1 MKNKFIILVIFI
13 PFIINGQSVWVKYGN
28 QVFKGVGDAKSIS
41 LSESEIASGSGPLSI
56 LYNPSLLNDYKN
68 KQIVYSHQERFSG
81 SVVFDIIGIDLKKNN
96 NSNFSLAFIRESV
109 QGIPNTNNALL
120 NNSSSLNSSN
130 QRIIPS
136 KVTFFNQSQLA
147 TIIGFSKLFSK
158 ISIGTNVKILNHNI
172 ADYNGWGIGFDLGAA
187 YKISNNNKIGLSV
200 RDITTSWIVWD
211 SGTIER
217 IFPEMRV
224 GGSNILELKKHS
236 IEINSMISSI
246 IKFSGREI
254 INDLNIGDFG
264 FEHRFGIELI
274 YKKNLKIRFG
284 RNPINGKSIGIGTKI
299 KLVELDYAYL
309 PSPSGTI
316 LGNSH
321 YISLNIGLD
330 DLVKLYL
337 N

>member
-1 MKNKFIILVIFI
+1 LKTKLIILFIFL
-13 PFIINGQSVWVKYGN
+13 PFFIDGKSVWVKYGN
-28 QVFKGVGDAKSIS
+28 QVFKGIGDARSIS
-41 LSESEIASGSGPLSI
+41 LSESEIASASGPLSI
-56 LYNPSLLNDYKN
+56 LYNPSLLDDYK
-68 KQIVYSHQERFSG
+68 KKKIVYSHQERFSG

-120 NNSSSLNSSN
+120 NNSSSLNTPN
-130 QRIIPS
+130 ERIVPS
-136 KVTFFNQSQLA
+136 KVTFFNQSQIA

-158 ISIGTNVKILNHNI
+158 TSIGTNVKILNHSI
-172 ADYNGWGIGFDLGAA
+172 ANYNGWGIGFDLGTA

-217 IFPEMRV
+217 IFPEMRI
-224 GGSNILELKKHS
+224 GASNLLELKKYS
-236 IEINSMISSI
+236 IDINSMISSI
-246 IKFSGREI
+246 IKFSGKEI
-254 INDLNIGDFG
+254 NNDLNIGEFG
-264 FEHRFGIELI
+264 FEYRLGVELI

-284 RNPINGKSIGIGTKI
+284 RNPIHGKSIGIGTKI